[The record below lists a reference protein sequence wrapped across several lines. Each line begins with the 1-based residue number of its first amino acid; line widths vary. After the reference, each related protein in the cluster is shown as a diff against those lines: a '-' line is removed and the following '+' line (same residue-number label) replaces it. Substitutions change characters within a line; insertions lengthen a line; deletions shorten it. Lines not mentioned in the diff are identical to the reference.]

1 MKVLS
6 AASPRDW
13 RYRRI
18 SKFNEVEEVLA
29 EVTHRMTVKLAAV
42 TMRTRYAVGRIL
54 AEDVFARIDLPP
66 FHMSHIDGFAVR
78 SSDLSGA
85 SEDAPVG
92 LVVEGHIGPGE
103 RGGRIGPGGAF
114 RIHTGGYLPEGADTV
129 VPQEDI
135 FTNGSKIYV
144 SRPYRPFENVVPA
157 GSDVRRGQLLARKG
171 DVLSPAK
178 ASLLEALRVYE
189 VSVRE
194 APRVTILSF
203 GDELTD
209 NPAEA
214 EGGKILNTHALLVSE
229 MARALGC
236 ELVRTAIVPD
246 RPEAVG
252 TAIDESVNN
261 SHCVLTIGGSSVG
274 DIDLVGAELSKRA
287 ELFIQ
292 GLKLQPGR
300 VGGIALIGGK
310 PLVMLPGLIHS
321 TVNVFNYLAAP
332 VLLHMLEASLEQF
345 VIRVDA
351 YLAQTVEFQRWV
363 DFKRIVWATLKRQ
376 DGEGYEAHPNVAD
389 ASNISS
395 ITYSHGFIEVPP
407 NKPVIARGER
417 VVVRIPL
424 WITRSIK
431 ELL

>member
-6 AASPRDW
+6 GTIPREW
-13 RYRRI
+13 RYRGI
-18 SKFNEVEEVLA
+18 SRFSEVEEVLSEA
-29 EVTHRMTVKLAAV
+29 TRRIAVKLGTV
-42 TMRTRYAVGRIL
+42 SLRPRYAVGRAL
-54 AEDVFARIDLPP
+54 AEDVFSRIDLPP
-66 FHMSHIDGFAVR
+66 FHMSHVDGFAAR
-78 SSDLSGA
+78 SSDLTLA
-85 SEDAPVG
+85 TEDAPVG

-103 RGGRIGPGGAF
+103 SGGRVEPGRTY

-129 VPQEDI
+129 IPQEDV
-135 FTNGSKIYV
+135 FTDGSKIYV

-171 DVLSPAK
+171 DVLSAAK
-178 ASLLEALRVYE
+178 ASLFETLRIYE
-189 VSVRE
+189 VSVHE

-209 NPAEA
+209 NPSEA
-214 EGGKILNTHALLVSE
+214 ESGKKILNTHAVLVSQ
-229 MARALGC
+229 MVRALGC
-236 ELVRTAIVPD
+236 ELVGNAIVPD

-252 TAIDESVNN
+252 SAIDQGIRN

-274 DIDLVGAELSKRA
+274 DIDLVGAELGRRA

-300 VGGIALIGGK
+300 VGGVALIDGK

-332 VLLHMLEASLEQF
+332 ILLYMLEASIEQF
-345 VIRVDA
+345 VLKVDA
-351 YLAQTVEFQRWV
+351 YLAEAVEFQRWI
-363 DFKRIVWATLKRQ
+363 DFRRIVWVTLRRR
-376 DGEGYEAHPNVAD
+376 DGEGYEARPNVAD

-407 NKPVIARGER
+407 NKMALAKGEK

-424 WITRSIK
+424 WLTRSIN
-431 ELL
+431 

>member
-1 MKVLS
+1 MSDV
-6 AASPRDW
+6 SPRDW

-18 SKFNEVEEVLA
+18 SKFSDVEEVLA
-29 EVTHRMTVKLAAV
+29 EVTRRISVKLG
-42 TMRTRYAVGRIL
+42 TITLRPRYAVGHVL

-66 FHMSHIDGFAVR
+66 FHMSHVDGFAVR

-103 RGGRIGPGGAF
+103 RRGRIGPGSTF

-129 VPQEDI
+129 VPQEDV
-135 FTNGSKIYV
+135 FTDGSKIYV
-144 SRPYRPFENVVPA
+144 SHPYRPFENVVPA
-157 GSDVRRGQLLARKG
+157 GSDVRRGQLLANKG

-178 ASLLEALRVYE
+178 ASLFETLRIFGVN
-189 VSVRE
+189 VRE

-209 NPAEA
+209 SPVEA
-214 EGGKILNTHALLVSE
+214 ESGEKILNTHAVLVSQ

-236 ELVRTAIVPD
+236 EIVGNTIVPD
-246 RPEAVG
+246 RPEAVRA
-252 TAIDESVNN
+252 AIDEAVNN

-274 DIDLVGAELSKRA
+274 DIDLVGAELGKRA

-300 VGGIALIGGK
+300 VGGVALIGGK
-310 PLVMLPGLIHS
+310 PLIMLPGLIHS

-332 VLLHMLEASLEQF
+332 VLLHMLEASSEQF
-345 VIRVDA
+345 IIKVDA
-351 YLAQTVEFQRWV
+351 YLAETVEFQRWI
-363 DFKRIVWATLKRQ
+363 DFKRIVWVTLKRL
-376 DGEGYEAHPNVAD
+376 DGGGYEAHPNIAD

-407 NKPVIARGER
+407 NKPVVARGER
-417 VVVRIPL
+417 VVVKIPL
-424 WITRSIK
+424 WFTWSIK
-431 ELL
+431 EPV

>member
-1 MKVLS
+1 MS
-6 AASPRDW
+6 DASPRDW

-18 SKFNEVEEVLA
+18 SKFREVEEVLA
-29 EVTHRMTVKLAAV
+29 ETTRRISVKLGTV
-42 TMRTRYAVGRIL
+42 NLMPRYTVGRVL
-54 AEDVFARIDLPP
+54 AEDVFAPIDLPP
-66 FHMSHIDGFAVR
+66 FHMSHVDGFAAR
-78 SSDLSGA
+78 SSDLTGA
-85 SEDAPVG
+85 SEEAPVG
-92 LVVEGHIGPGE
+92 LIVEGHIGPGE
-103 RGGRIGPGGAF
+103 HGGRIGPGRTY

-129 VPQEDI
+129 VPQEDV
-135 FTNGSKIYV
+135 FTDGSMIYV

-171 DVLSPAK
+171 DVLSAAK
-178 ASLLEALRVYE
+178 ASLFETLRVYE

-214 EGGKILNTHALLVSE
+214 ESGKKILNTHAVLVSQ
-229 MARALGC
+229 MVRALGC
-236 ELVRTAIVPD
+236 ELVGNDIVPD
-246 RPEAVG
+246 RSEAIG
-252 TAIDESVNN
+252 AAIDQGLKN

-274 DIDLVGAELSKRA
+274 DIDLVGAELGKRA
-287 ELFIQ
+287 EFFIQ

-300 VGGIALIGGK
+300 VGGVALIGGK
-310 PLVMLPGLIHS
+310 PLIMLPGLIHS

-332 VLLHMLEASLEQF
+332 VLLHMLEANLEQF
-345 VIRVDA
+345 VIKVDA
-351 YLAQTVEFQRWV
+351 YLAETVEFQRWI
-363 DFKRIVWATLKRQ
+363 DFKRIVWVTLKRR
-376 DGEGYEAHPNVAD
+376 DGEGHEAHPNVAD

-407 NKPVIARGER
+407 NKSVIAKGER

-431 ELL
+431 EPD